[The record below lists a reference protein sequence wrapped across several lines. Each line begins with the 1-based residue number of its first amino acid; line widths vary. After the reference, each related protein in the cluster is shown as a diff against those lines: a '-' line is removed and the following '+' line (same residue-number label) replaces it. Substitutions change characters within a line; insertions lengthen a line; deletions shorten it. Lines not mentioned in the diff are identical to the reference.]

1 MQETRVL
8 FLRQEDPLKKEMANH
23 FNILAWEIPWTED
36 GYSLWGCRVRHNLM
50 TKQQQQQKFK
60 NRLMQFTI
68 GRQKKKK
75 VFSINT
81 EAFNNIQYEF
91 FQIKWTKIIQRHVI
105 SRNFLKLMKGT
116 NKKFLHST
124 LYLMVNDNAF
134 PPKFGN

>member
-1 MQETRVL
+1 MDRGWLQFMGL
-8 FLRQEDPLKKEMANH
+8 Q
-23 FNILAWEIPWTED
+23 
-36 GYSLWGCRVRHNLM
+36 RVRHNLI
-50 TKQQQQQKFK
+50 TKQQQQKIQKSINAIHHMK
-60 NRLMQFTI
+60 T
-68 GRQKKKK
+68 KEKK

-91 FQIKWTKIIQRHVI
+91 VQIKWTKIIQQHVI

-134 PPKFGN
+134 PPVWELDKEVFSQHSSLTYWCPLVLKLNKEKRFYKT

>member
-1 MQETRVL
+1 MDRGWLQFMGL
-8 FLRQEDPLKKEMANH
+8 Q
-23 FNILAWEIPWTED
+23 
-36 GYSLWGCRVRHNLM
+36 RVRHNLM
-50 TKQQQQQKFK
+50 TKQQQQKIQKSINAIHHMK
-60 NRLMQFTI
+60 T
-68 GRQKKKK
+68 KEKK

-91 FQIKWTKIIQRHVI
+91 VQIKWTKFIQQHVI

-134 PPKFGN
+134 PPVWELDKEVFSQHSSLTYWCPLVLKLNKEKRFYKT